1 MKREDIL
8 IEMLSG
14 EKRRV
19 RLLLPEQVKDG
30 EKVPVLEATEKVAQ
44 NKSDTNKRERRMQVV
59 LNFSLFCCLFAGI
72 SCINLLSFIC

>member
-1 MKREDIL
+1 MKGNINKKKL
-8 IEMLSG
+8 AQS
-14 EKRRV
+14 
-19 RLLLPEQVKDG
+19 
-30 EKVPVLEATEKVAQ
+30 EATEKVAQ